1 MRRRLP
7 DVLGI
12 GWVVVAAIATLGPA
26 LVHGASLGTVNQL
39 SLWGL
44 TQQPGVPLHQLQGSD
59 QITLFIPWTD
69 LSWTQVHHGHLPLWN
84 PYSTLGAPLA
94 FNWESASFSI
104 PSLVGYLFP
113 LRLAYSA
120 SVLTSVLIGG
130 TGVYVLAWVMRLGVL
145 GCVMAATIYELS
157 GPFMGLL
164 GWPIAWVLA
173 WAGWLFAAA
182 LLIVRGRHRL
192 RAIAMF
198 AVVVA
203 CAGYAGEPEGLLL
216 LAIALIVFLIILM
229 IFRVPRLGGGPIW
242 RPVRDVVVAGVA
254 GGALFSPLALPGIQ
268 VASGSVRNVS
278 GTWIEV
284 IPTNSTA
291 RALPVHDLIHVLL
304 QGFDG
309 LPLNTSAFFGD
320 RLFYIDTVAYV
331 GIIALALA
339 LLAVVVRRRR
349 PEVVAFGAVALVM
362 AGLVFAQPVVSA
374 VDHVP
379 HLGSVLWNRA
389 LLPLAFA
396 LAILAGM
403 GTDALVRAGHR
414 RAVTAWAGASFGAA
428 GIVLGALWLFGRGH
442 LSPTD
447 ESIRT
452 RSFIWPLLSVV
463 VGLIVVA
470 VIATSHARRSRT
482 THRVSSPRWSSPT
495 RWAAGALLAC
505 ETTFLIAAGAP
516 LWASSPTAPSPTAA
530 VVDLKATVGSAVV
543 ALGAPDCVGYARL
556 GLQPNVN
563 VLFGIDELV
572 AYDPMTPR
580 SYFSSWEKA
589 SGTAPGYPSYET
601 FCPAVTTAALARLYG
616 VSYVL
621 ETYGS
626 PGPLGGVFDKTVGDE
641 ELYRIPGA
649 AAATVSPL
657 APGNTLPP
665 KTAPGTPVPVTHPSP
680 SQWHVVTDAT
690 TAGVLRLR
698 VTDEPGWRAT
708 IDGRALPLERF
719 AGVMLQARVPSGRH
733 VIELS
738 YWPTYFTVGIVLAAC
753 SAGGLVGASLWTLRR
768 GRQRRKQ
775 LTG

>member
-7 DVLGI
+7 DVLGLA
-12 GWVVVAAIATLGPA
+12 WVVAAGIAALLPA
-26 LVHGASLGTVNQL
+26 LVHGLSLGTIDQL

-69 LSWTQVHHGHLPLWN
+69 LSWTQVHHGHVPLWN

-120 SVLTSVLIGG
+120 SVLTTVIISG
-130 TGVYVLAWVMRLGVL
+130 TGVYVLGRVMRLGVI

-182 LLIVRGRHRL
+182 LLIVRGRRRL
-192 RAIAMF
+192 RAIALF

-216 LAIALIVFLIILM
+216 LAIALIVFLAVLM
-229 IFRVPRLGGGPIW
+229 IFRMERLGGGPIW
-242 RPVRDVVVAGVA
+242 RPLRDVVVAGVA
-254 GGALFSPLALPGIQ
+254 GGALFAPLALPGLQ

-309 LPLNTSAFFGD
+309 LPLSTSAFFGD

-331 GIIALALA
+331 GVIALALA

-414 RAVTAWAGASFGAA
+414 RTVTAWAGASFGAA
-428 GIVLGALWLFGRGH
+428 GIVLGALWLFGRGQ
-442 LSPTD
+442 LSPED
-447 ESIRT
+447 ASIRAH
-452 RSFIWPLLSVV
+452 SFIWPLLCIVL
-463 VGLIVVA
+463 GLIVVA
-470 VIATSHARRSRT
+470 AIAVSHNRRT
-482 THRVSSPRWSSPT
+482 TTTDRPSLARWSSPT
-495 RWAAGALLAC
+495 RWAAGALLAG
-505 ETTFLIAAGAP
+505 ETAFLIGAGAP
-516 LWASSPTAPSPTAA
+516 LWASSPTAPAPTAA
-530 VVDLKATVGSAVV
+530 VVDLKAAVGSSVV
-543 ALGAPDCVGYARL
+543 GLGAPDCVGYGRL

-580 SYFSSWEKA
+580 SYFSSWKRSTGA
-589 SGTAPGYPSYET
+589 APGYPSYET

-616 VSYVL
+616 VEYVL
-621 ETYGS
+621 EQYGA
-626 PGPLGGVFDKTVGDE
+626 PGPVGGVFDKTVGSE

-649 AAATVSPL
+649 AAATVSSL
-657 APGNTLPP
+657 APGGTLPP
-665 KTAPGTPVPVTHPSP
+665 KSAPGTPVPVTHPSP
-680 SQWHVVTDAT
+680 SSWHVVIDT
-690 TAGVLRLR
+690 TAPGVLRLR
-698 VTDEPGWRAT
+698 LTDLPGWHAT
-708 IDGRALPLERF
+708 IDGRPLPLKPF
-719 AGVMLQARVPSGRH
+719 AGVMLQARVPAGRH

-753 SAGGLVGASLWTLRR
+753 SAGGLAGASLWALRR
-768 GRQRRKQ
+768 GRRRQ
-775 LTG
+775 QPTA